1 MTKLFNKQRLKKL
14 DKEKYEIVQS
24 VKYITFISKKAHF
37 NSISNYKTF
46 LPSGG
51 SHDYQQFCKRLIC
64 ANNNMNETMNDLI
77 CLINIT
83 TATR

>member
-51 SHDYQQFCKRLIC
+51 SHDSFANVGGCLSYGIC
-64 ANNNMNETMNDLI
+64 RMI
-77 CLINIT
+77 
-83 TATR
+83 